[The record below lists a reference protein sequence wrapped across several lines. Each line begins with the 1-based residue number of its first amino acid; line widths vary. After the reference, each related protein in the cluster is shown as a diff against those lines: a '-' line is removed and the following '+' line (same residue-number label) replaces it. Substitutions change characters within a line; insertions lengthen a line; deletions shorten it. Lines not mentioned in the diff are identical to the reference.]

1 MTQVFLAFLAI
12 EFVDEFVGGAMG
24 AAWPAIRT
32 DLGLTYVQIG
42 LIFSIPALAGNLVEP
57 ALGVLG
63 DVWRRRTLILGGGA
77 LFAASLALFASSPGF
92 LLLLIALVIFYPA
105 SGAFVTLSQASLMD
119 SAPSRHEQNMAR
131 WTFAGSVGIV
141 LGALVMALA
150 ASMGLGWRPLFWAFA
165 AMTVLVL
172 AVANGIPLGGVTET
186 GEGRFT
192 SSFRSGAANA
202 FGQLRRP
209 WVLRW
214 LVLLQFSDLML
225 DGLHGYLALYF
236 VDVARVSPSS
246 AALAVA
252 TWTGFGLLGD
262 LLLIP
267 LLERVRG
274 LTYLRF
280 SALANL
286 FLFAGFLLVP
296 GLGPKLAIVAL
307 LGLGNAGWYAV
318 LKAQLYSTMPGQSG
332 TVMAVSS
339 VGNVASALVPLG
351 IGAAAAAWGLDT
363 AMWLLLAGP
372 VALLLGIPRSKTN
385 V

>member
-1 MTQVFLAFLAI
+1 
-12 EFVDEFVGGAMG
+12 MG
-24 AAWPAIRT
+24 AAWPTIRT

-42 LIFSIPALAGNLVEP
+42 LIFSIPALVGNLVEP
-57 ALGVLG
+57 ILGVLG
-63 DVWRRRTLILGGGA
+63 DVWRRRNLILGGGA

-92 LLLLIALVIFYPA
+92 SLLLIALVLFYPA
-105 SGAFVTLSQASLMD
+105 SGAFVNLSQASLMD
-119 SAPSRHEQNMAR
+119 SAPGRHEQNMAR
-131 WTFAGSVGIV
+131 WTFAGSLGIV
-141 LGALVMALA
+141 LGALVMAVA
-150 ASMGLGWRPLFWAFA
+150 ASTGLGWRPLFWAFA

-172 AVANGIPLGGVTET
+172 ILAKGIPLGGVAEN
-186 GEGRFT
+186 GEGAPLG
-192 SSFRSGAANA
+192 FRSGVANA
-202 FGQLRRP
+202 FGQLRRA
-209 WVLRW
+209 WALRW

-236 VDVARVSPSS
+236 VDVARVSPAS

-262 LLLIP
+262 FLLIP

-274 LTYLRF
+274 LIYLRF

-286 FLFAGFLLVP
+286 FLFAAFLLVP

-351 IGAAAAAWGLDT
+351 IGAAAAAWGLGA

-372 VALLLGIPRSKTN
+372 MALLLGIPRSKN
-385 V
+385 D